1 MVLSPSD
8 RDFVTTLR
16 QAVDEAA
23 SRMLAIAD
31 NQAAARPSPDKW
43 SRKEI
48 LGHLI
53 DSAVNNQAR
62 FVRAQQQADLVFVGY
77 DQDAWVRL
85 QRSPGTAVGG
95 ARSDLVCLQPPDRGD
110 HAGRVHRRGRA
121 GTAPAQPPRD
131 RLSTAAAR
139 RHAHARVSDARLR
152 GAPAASSPA
161 DSGQGSARRGQILTK
176 IFRQYIQENRPEDE
190 QDRRSFED
198 RLEGEDQARSCW
210 DPRQR

>member
-1 MVLSPSD
+1 VVLSPSD

-31 NQAAARPSPDKW
+31 DQAAARPAPDKW

-85 QRSPGTAVGG
+85 QRYQERPWAELVQIWCAYNHQIAATMRDASIDEVER
-95 ARSDLVCLQPPDRGD
+95 ARPRHNLHEIGFQPLPPDATPTLAFLMRD
-110 HAGRVHRRGRA
+110 YVVHL
-121 GTAPAQPPRD
+121 Q
-131 RLSTAAAR
+131 
-139 RHAHARVSDARLR
+139 HHLR
-152 GAPAASSPA
+152 
-161 DSGQGSARRGQILTK
+161 QILGK
-176 IFRQYIQENRPEDE
+176 
-190 QDRRSFED
+190 
-198 RLEGEDQARSCW
+198 
-210 DPRQR
+210 